1 LSWIEKRVFIKDV
14 DPLGTRAMVY
24 VIGMQ
29 SNDGNIMIIVQGN
42 YYDGARMVWIPDQE
56 LVLETPSGIKL
67 YAHPNGT
74 IYAKYFLESFAKAIP
89 EFFDIKNLSE
99 ERFTRMIVM
108 PDGTILGLSANR
120 QISDERLEEL
130 VESLVE
136 IKAN

>member
-1 LSWIEKRVFIKDV
+1 
-14 DPLGTRAMVY
+14 
-24 VIGMQ
+24 
-29 SNDGNIMIIVQGN
+29 MILKTLAKKG
-42 YYDGARMVWIPDQE
+42 
-56 LVLETPSGIKL
+56 
-67 YAHPNGT
+67 
-74 IYAKYFLESFAKAIP
+74 YAKYFLESFAKAIP